1 MKNVVFF
8 GLLLL
13 SLWACSNSKSIVK
26 KSTEVSQTKTSDT
39 IRIANNEL
47 QYEIIII
54 DPGFNNWFATNARP
68 RDFYTQNFLEGRN
81 SIYVSEWNRRFLQ
94 PNNNQNIYDMKID
107 YNLSTDYGFE
117 VNYLLYNYFIYFQI
131 KNKQQFSGFA
141 PRP

>member
-68 RDFYTQNFLEGRN
+68 RDFYTQTFLEGRN

-107 YNLSTDYGFE
+107 YNLTNNYGFE

>member
-8 GLLLL
+8 GLLLIT
-13 SLWACSNSKSIVK
+13 LWACSNSKSIVK

>member
-68 RDFYTQNFLEGRN
+68 RDFYTQTFLEGRN

-107 YNLSTDYGFE
+107 YNLTTNYGFE

-131 KNKQQFSGFA
+131 KNKKQFSGFA